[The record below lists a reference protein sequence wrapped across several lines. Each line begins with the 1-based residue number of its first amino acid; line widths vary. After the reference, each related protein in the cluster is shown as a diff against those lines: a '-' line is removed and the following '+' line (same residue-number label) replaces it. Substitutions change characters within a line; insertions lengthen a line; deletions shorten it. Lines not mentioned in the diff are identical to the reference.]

1 MLRDISTRS
10 TRTHHSILCLE
21 TKRGA
26 PVSLLFNMLE
36 LYLSLQDL
44 PILLDLVLL
53 LRLLYVKPVLIVSLH
68 LIALT
73 YLMLTPFLNI
83 LFLHLLLFDLSLK
96 WPRPFLSH
104 GGPSFSLGPLL
115 EFLIPLKLLIPLL
128 YKLTHH
134 IVTVHR
140 RTHHLLLVLTL
151 SRSNYFVFLLE
162 LVSIG
167 CNVGEFFLG
176 VVLNVLE
183 VLLHHMLVDILRLVD
198 LLLLIQ

>member
-1 MLRDISTRS
+1 
-10 TRTHHSILCLE
+10 
-21 TKRGA
+21 
-26 PVSLLFNMLE
+26 
-36 LYLSLQDL
+36 
-44 PILLDLVLL
+44 
-53 LRLLYVKPVLIVSLH
+53 
-68 LIALT
+68 
-73 YLMLTPFLNI
+73 MLTPFLNI

-104 GGPSFSLGPLL
+104 GGPSFSLCHLL
-115 EFLIPLKLLIPLL
+115 EFLIPQKLLIPLL

-151 SRSNYFVFLLE
+151 PRSNYFIFLLE

-167 CNVGEFFLG
+167 CNVRELFLG

-198 LLLLIQ
+198 LLLLIQKTLIQLLLIVVSLHLIHQFLELKWPLRLYDPLLLLIDVIFFLYRVSIQTESLHTEAWSTNCLLLIIAPY